1 MLDLRYSEANLNHRN
16 GVRTIT
22 WVARKRRSW
31 ILQMIQVI
39 LSELLTTVIESDR
52 AGGRKDGGR

>member
-16 GVRTIT
+16 GVRMIT
-22 WVARKRRSW
+22 RVARKRRSW
-31 ILQMIQVI
+31 ILQMIRVI

-52 AGGRKDGGR
+52 AGGRKDRER